1 MQSKVTNLAT
11 SIEPAKIHFNTAGM
25 PISDSFDDIYFSNQD
40 GAAETQYVFL
50 RGNRLPQR
58 FQQWPSARPF
68 VIAETGFGS
77 GLNMLLAA
85 EAFLHQ
91 APADAR
97 LQLVSFERYPMQ
109 KEDIARA
116 LQHWP
121 QLAELC
127 HQLVAHYP
135 PMLQGVY
142 RLNLH
147 PRVTLDLH
155 FGDVLDML
163 PAWVTVNP
171 GQVHAWFLDGF
182 APGKNP
188 DMWQPA
194 LYNAMASAAAD
205 TCTLATF
212 TAVGAV
218 RRGLMDVGFVM
229 RKEKGFGSK
238 RDMLTGYKV
247 TPQQPSQ
254 RVFTRGKPRRIAVVG
269 GGIAA
274 ASILRLLSEMAPTQN
289 LELHL
294 FCRDHAP
301 AEDASGNAQGAVYPL
316 LQADFTPTTQ
326 FYTQGFNFAR
336 ACYQRWA
343 PGHCHWTGV
352 LQLGFNANVVKR
364 QQHIV
369 TRTSYPHELVYQVS
383 ADQATS
389 LSGIT
394 CETGGLFYPSAG
406 WVAPRDLSRQLI
418 NTSQATLHM
427 GKEVTR
433 IDREGECWRLQGI
446 CKSDETTNADNRWEH
461 LADDVIFANGT
472 QLAQFSQQ
480 SYVIRAVGGQV
491 TQVRSSPT
499 SAPLKTVVCH
509 KGYFTPAQQGTHCVG
524 ATYTK
529 LGASDEALYIH
540 DSAQRAGD
548 NEQNIALNALHTGL
562 QFSAADVSDARRAVR
577 ATTPN
582 HLPLVGAHPHY
593 TAMAEGVW
601 VCGGLGSRGLTSAPW
616 CAQWLIDQMFGQVQA
631 VDSRVAKAI
640 SSQRHVV

>member
-1 MQSKVTNLAT
+1 
-11 SIEPAKIHFNTAGM
+11 M

-58 FQQWPSARPF
+58 FQQWPSTTPF

-85 EAFLHQ
+85 QAFLQQ
-91 APADAR
+91 APLEAH

-109 KEDIARA
+109 KEDIVRA

-127 HQLVAHYP
+127 NQLVTHYP
-135 PMLQGVY
+135 PILQGVY
-142 RLNLH
+142 RLSLH
-147 PRVTLDLH
+147 PRITLDLH

-163 PAWVTVNP
+163 PAWVAVNP
-171 GQVHAWFLDGF
+171 AQVHAWFLDGF

-194 LYNAMASAAAD
+194 LYNAMAAAASA

-218 RRGLMDVGFVM
+218 RRGLIEAGFAM
-229 RKEKGFGSK
+229 HKEKGFGPK
-238 RDMLTGYKV
+238 REMLTGYKV
-247 TPQQPSQ
+247 KPQQPPRREFRNKQ
-254 RVFTRGKPRRIAVVG
+254 PRRIAVVG

-274 ASILRLLSEMAPTQN
+274 ASVLRLLSDIAPTHN

-294 FCRDHAP
+294 FCRDRAP

-326 FYTQGFNFAR
+326 FYTQAFNFAR
-336 ACYQRWA
+336 TCYQRWA
-343 PGHCHWTGV
+343 PDHCHWSGV
-352 LQLGFNANVVKR
+352 LQLGFNANVEKR
-364 QQHIV
+364 QRDIV
-369 TRTSYPHELVYQVS
+369 TRTNYPSDLVYQVS
-383 ADQATS
+383 ADQAAS
-389 LSGIT
+389 LSGVE

-406 WVAPRDLSRQLI
+406 WVTPRELTRQLI
-418 NTSQATLHM
+418 QDSHATLHM
-427 GKEVTR
+427 GKEVTL
-433 IDREGECWRLQGI
+433 IAREGQHWRLHGL
-446 CKSDETTNADNRWEH
+446 CKCAEGNKTDSSWEY
-461 LADDVIFANGT
+461 LVDDVIFANGT
-472 QLAQFSQQ
+472 QLAQFSHQ
-480 SYVIRAVGGQV
+480 SYEIRPVGGQV
-491 TQVRSSPT
+491 TQVQSSTT
-499 SAPLKTVVCH
+499 SAQLKTVICH
-509 KGYFTPAQQGTHCVG
+509 KGYFTPAQQGSHCVG

-529 LGASDEALYIH
+529 LGASDEALFVRNKEQI
-540 DSAQRAGD
+540 AAD
-548 NEQNIALNALHTGL
+548 NEHNIALNARHTGL
-562 QFSAADVSDARRAVR
+562 QFSSTDVSNARRAVR

-593 TAMAEGVW
+593 RAMAEGVW
-601 VCGGLGSRGLTSAPW
+601 VLGGLGSRGLTCAPW

-631 VDSRVAKAI
+631 ANSRVAKAI
-640 SSQRHVV
+640 SSTRHQI